1 MAVAVMHVGIVRMAV
16 GQRGVLVPVGVRL
29 AGRIPDLGSLGV
41 VLPPTTSYSWAILAV
56 GPWSSVDDFAGGTGL
71 LPTGATT
78 LNESLAGTRA
88 FTTQ

>member
-1 MAVAVMHVGIVRMAV
+1 M
-16 GQRGVLVPVGVRL
+16 
-29 AGRIPDLGSLGV
+29 
-41 VLPPTTSYSWAILAV
+41 LPPATSYSWAILAV

-78 LNESLAGTRA
+78 LNESLAGARA